1 MVENTGR
8 KPHDV
13 LIDNGKEKYILFA
26 VSYGDEEKAEK
37 SIEELEELLETA
49 GGESVAF
56 MVQNLEK
63 PDRTTYIGK
72 GKALELKEMVEFL
85 EADGVICDDELTPS
99 QHRNLADLL
108 DTKVVDRTMLILDI
122 FAGRATTGEGK
133 IQVEMAQLKYR
144 ASRLTGQGTALS
156 RLGGGIGTRGPGETK
171 LETDR
176 RAIQRRLDKLTADV
190 KSLKQVRETTRKKR
204 LESASPIV
212 AIVGYTN
219 AGKSTLLNR
228 LTSADILAED
238 KLFATLDPTTRVCR
252 LESGREI
259 LFTDTVG
266 FINKLPHQLIDAFRS
281 TLEEAKY
288 ADVILHLVDGT
299 SSDMELHKEVVY
311 DTLENLGIKDKP
323 IITAFNKVDLI
334 EKTDDLPLMD
344 ENADVVVE
352 ISAKTGKG
360 LDELFEAIE
369 GSLRGDKVYL
379 ETIIP
384 YGESDYLK
392 RIKKYGE
399 LISEEYV
406 GDGVLIKA
414 YVPQNLLNV

>member
-1 MVENTGR
+1 MAESTGR
-8 KPHDV
+8 KLHNIV
-13 LIDNGKEKYILFA
+13 KEGGKEKYILFA

-37 SIEELEELLETA
+37 SIAELEELLETA

-63 PDRTTYIGK
+63 PDRATYIGK

-85 EADGVICDDELTPS
+85 EADGVLCDDELTPS

-108 DTKVVDRTMLILDI
+108 ETKVVDRTMLILDI

-176 RAIQRRLDKLTADV
+176 RAIQRRLDKLSSDV
-190 KSLKQVRETTRKKR
+190 KSLKKVRETTRKRR
-204 LESASPIV
+204 LESSAPIV

-288 ADVILHLVDGT
+288 ADVILHIVDGT

-311 DTLENLGIKDKP
+311 QTLETLGIKDKP
-323 IITAFNKVDLI
+323 VITAFNKIDLI
-334 EKTDDLPLMD
+334 ADDSNMPLMD
-344 ENADVVVE
+344 EEADAVVE
-352 ISAKTGKG
+352 ISAMTGDG
-360 LDELFEAIE
+360 LPELFGAIE
-369 GSLRGDKVYL
+369 SSLRGDKVYM
-379 ETIIP
+379 EEVIP
-384 YGESDYLK
+384 YNQGDYLK
-392 RIKKYGE
+392 RVKKYGE
-399 LISEEYV
+399 IISEEYV
-406 GDGVLIKA
+406 EDGVLVKA
-414 YVPQNLLNV
+414 YLPRNLTKD

>member
-1 MVENTGR
+1 MSYERETKLYNVDSGDGR
-8 KPHDV
+8 
-13 LIDNGKEKYILFA
+13 EKYILFA
-26 VSYGDEEKAEK
+26 VSCGEEEKAEA
-37 SIEELEELLETA
+37 SINELAELLDTA
-49 GGESVAF
+49 GGETLAY
-56 MVQNLEK
+56 MIQNIEK

-99 QHRNLADLL
+99 QHRNLADILE
-108 DTKVVDRTMLILDI
+108 TKVVDRTMLILDI

-190 KSLKQVRETTRKKR
+190 KSLKHVRETTRKKR
-204 LESASPIV
+204 LESSTPIV

-252 LESGREI
+252 LPNGREI

-288 ADVILHLVDGT
+288 ADVILHMVDAT
-299 SSDMELHKEVVY
+299 SEDAELHKEVVY
-311 DTLENLGIKDKP
+311 DTLETLGVKDKP
-323 IITAFNKVDLI
+323 IITAFNKVDLLKDCG
-334 EKTDDLPLMD
+334 ELPLMD
-344 ENADVVVE
+344 EEADAVIE
-352 ISAKTGKG
+352 ISAATGEG
-360 LDELFEAIE
+360 INDLFEAIE
-369 GSLRGDKVYL
+369 NALRGDKVYI
-379 ETIIP
+379 ERIVA
-384 YGESDYLK
+384 YSEGELLK
-392 RIKKYGE
+392 RIRKYGE
-399 LISEEYV
+399 VLEEEYLE
-406 GDGVLIKA
+406 DGVSIKA
-414 YVPQNLLNV
+414 YVPNNLIK

>member
-1 MVENTGR
+1 MSYERETKLYNVDSGDGR
-8 KPHDV
+8 
-13 LIDNGKEKYILFA
+13 EKYILFA
-26 VSYGDEEKAEK
+26 VSCGEEEKAEA
-37 SIEELEELLETA
+37 SINELAELLDTA
-49 GGESVAF
+49 GGETLAY
-56 MVQNLEK
+56 MIQNMEK

-99 QHRNLADLL
+99 QHRNLADILE
-108 DTKVVDRTMLILDI
+108 TKVVDRTMLILDI

-190 KSLKQVRETTRKKR
+190 KSLKHVRETTRKKR
-204 LESASPIV
+204 LESSTPIV

-252 LESGREI
+252 LPNGREI

-288 ADVILHLVDGT
+288 ADVILHMVDAT
-299 SSDMELHKEVVY
+299 SEDAELHKEVVY
-311 DTLENLGIKDKP
+311 DTLETLGVKDKP
-323 IITAFNKVDLI
+323 IITAFNKMDLLKDCG
-334 EKTDDLPLMD
+334 ELPLMD
-344 ENADVVVE
+344 EEADAVIE
-352 ISAKTGKG
+352 ISAATGEG
-360 LDELFEAIE
+360 INDLFEAIE
-369 GSLRGDKVYL
+369 NALRGDKVYI
-379 ETIIP
+379 ERIVA
-384 YGESDYLK
+384 YSEGELFK
-392 RIKKYGE
+392 RIRKYGE
-399 LISEEYV
+399 VLEEEYLE
-406 GDGVLIKA
+406 DGVSIKA
-414 YVPQNLLNV
+414 YVPNNLIK

>member
-1 MVENTGR
+1 LVENTGR

>member
-1 MVENTGR
+1 MAESTGR
-8 KPHDV
+8 KLHNIV
-13 LIDNGKEKYILFA
+13 SEGGKEKYILFA

-56 MVQNLEK
+56 MVQNMEK

-72 GKALELKEMVEFL
+72 GKALELKEMIEFL

-108 DTKVVDRTMLILDI
+108 ETKVVDRTMLILDI

-204 LESASPIV
+204 LESSAPIV

-334 EKTDDLPLMD
+334 EDTDDLPLMD
-344 ENADVVVE
+344 ENADLVIE

-369 GSLRGDKVYL
+369 ESLRGDKVYL
-379 ETIIP
+379 ETVIP
-384 YGESDYLK
+384 YGESEYLK

-406 GDGVLIKA
+406 GDGILVKA
-414 YVPQNLLNV
+414 YVPQNLLKK

>member
-1 MVENTGR
+1 MSYERETKLYNVDSGDGR
-8 KPHDV
+8 
-13 LIDNGKEKYILFA
+13 EKYILFA
-26 VSYGDEEKAEK
+26 VSCGEEEKAEA
-37 SIEELEELLETA
+37 SINELAELLDTA
-49 GGESVAF
+49 GGETLAY
-56 MVQNLEK
+56 MIQNIEK

-99 QHRNLADLL
+99 QHRNLADILE
-108 DTKVVDRTMLILDI
+108 TKVVDRTMLILDI

-190 KSLKQVRETTRKKR
+190 KSLKHVRETTRKKR
-204 LESASPIV
+204 LESSTPIV

-252 LESGREI
+252 LPNGREI

-288 ADVILHLVDGT
+288 ADVILHMVDAT
-299 SSDMELHKEVVY
+299 SEDAELHKEVVY
-311 DTLENLGIKDKP
+311 DTLETLGVKDKP
-323 IITAFNKVDLI
+323 IITAFNKVDLLKDCG
-334 EKTDDLPLMD
+334 ELPLMD
-344 ENADVVVE
+344 EEADAVIE
-352 ISAKTGKG
+352 ISAATGEG
-360 LDELFEAIE
+360 INDLFEAIE
-369 GSLRGDKVYL
+369 NALRGDKVYI
-379 ETIIP
+379 ERIVA
-384 YGESDYLK
+384 YSEGELLK
-392 RIKKYGE
+392 RIRKYGE
-399 LISEEYV
+399 VLEEEYIE
-406 GDGVLIKA
+406 DGVSIKA
-414 YVPQNLLNV
+414 YVPGNLIK

>member
-1 MVENTGR
+1 MAESTGR
-8 KPHDV
+8 KLHDV
-13 LIDNGKEKYILFA
+13 LSDNGKEKYILFA

-56 MVQNLEK
+56 MVQNMEK

-72 GKALELKEMVEFL
+72 GKALELKEMIEFL

-108 DTKVVDRTMLILDI
+108 ETKVVDRTMLILDI

-176 RAIQRRLDKLTADV
+176 RAIQRRLDKLTSDV

-204 LESASPIV
+204 LESSAPIV

-288 ADVILHLVDGT
+288 ADVILHLVDGK

-334 EKTDDLPLMD
+334 EDTDDLPLMD
-344 ENADVVVE
+344 ENADLVLE

-369 GSLRGDKVYL
+369 GALRGDKVYL
-379 ETIIP
+379 ETVIP
-384 YGESDYLK
+384 YGESEYLK

-406 GDGVLIKA
+406 GDGVIVKA
-414 YVPQNLLNV
+414 YVPQNLLKK

>member
-1 MVENTGR
+1 MAESTGR
-8 KPHDV
+8 KLHNIV
-13 LIDNGKEKYILFA
+13 SEGGKEKYILFA

-72 GKALELKEMVEFL
+72 GKAFELKEMIEFL

-108 DTKVVDRTMLILDI
+108 ETKVVDRTMLILDI

-176 RAIQRRLDKLTADV
+176 RAIQRRLDKLTSDV

-204 LESASPIV
+204 LESSAPIV

-299 SSDMELHKEVVY
+299 SPDMELHKEVVY

-334 EKTDDLPLMD
+334 EDTDDLPLMD
-344 ENADVVVE
+344 ENADLVLE

-369 GSLRGDKVYL
+369 GALRGDKVYL
-379 ETIIP
+379 ETVIP
-384 YGESDYLK
+384 YGESEYLK

-406 GDGVLIKA
+406 GDGVLVKA
-414 YVPQNLLNV
+414 YVPQNLLKR

>member
-1 MVENTGR
+1 MSYERETKLYNVDSGDGR
-8 KPHDV
+8 
-13 LIDNGKEKYILFA
+13 EKYILFA
-26 VSYGDEEKAEK
+26 VSCGEEEKAEA
-37 SIEELEELLETA
+37 SINELAELLDTA
-49 GGESVAF
+49 GGETLAY
-56 MVQNLEK
+56 MIQNIEK

-99 QHRNLADLL
+99 QHRNLADILE
-108 DTKVVDRTMLILDI
+108 TKVVDRTMLILDI

-190 KSLKQVRETTRKKR
+190 KSLKHVRETTRKKR
-204 LESASPIV
+204 LESSTPIV

-252 LESGREI
+252 LPNGREI

-288 ADVILHLVDGT
+288 ADVILHMVDAT
-299 SSDMELHKEVVY
+299 SEDAELHKEVVY
-311 DTLENLGIKDKP
+311 DTLETLGVRDKP
-323 IITAFNKVDLI
+323 IITAFNKVDLLKDCG
-334 EKTDDLPLMD
+334 ELPLMD
-344 ENADVVVE
+344 EEADAVIE
-352 ISAKTGKG
+352 ISAATGEG
-360 LDELFEAIE
+360 INDLFEAIE
-369 GSLRGDKVYL
+369 NALRGDKVYI
-379 ETIIP
+379 ERIVA
-384 YGESDYLK
+384 YSEGELLK
-392 RIKKYGE
+392 RIRKYGE
-399 LISEEYV
+399 VLEEEYLE
-406 GDGVLIKA
+406 DGVSIKA
-414 YVPQNLLNV
+414 YVPNNLIK

>member
-1 MVENTGR
+1 MVESASR
-8 KPHDV
+8 KLHNV
-13 LIDNGKEKYILFA
+13 LSDNGKEKYILFA

-99 QHRNLADLL
+99 QHRNLAALM

-204 LESASPIV
+204 LESSAPIV

-334 EKTDDLPLMD
+334 EDADELPLMD
-344 ENADVVVE
+344 ENADLVLD

-369 GSLRGDKVYL
+369 ESLRGDKVYL
-379 ETIIP
+379 ETVIP
-384 YGESDYLK
+384 YGESEYLK

-406 GDGVLIKA
+406 GDGVLVKA
-414 YVPQNLLNV
+414 YVPQNLLKR

>member
-1 MVENTGR
+1 MSYERETKLYNVDSGDGR
-8 KPHDV
+8 
-13 LIDNGKEKYILFA
+13 EKYILFA
-26 VSYGDEEKAEK
+26 VSCGEEEKAEA
-37 SIEELEELLETA
+37 SINELAELLDTA
-49 GGESVAF
+49 GGETLAY
-56 MVQNLEK
+56 MIQNIEK

-99 QHRNLADLL
+99 QHRNLADIL

-156 RLGGGIGTRGPGETK
+156 RLGGGIGTRGPGESK

-190 KSLKQVRETTRKKR
+190 KSLKHVRETTRKKR
-204 LESASPIV
+204 LESSTSIV

-252 LESGREI
+252 LPNGREI

-288 ADVILHLVDGT
+288 ADVILHMVDAT
-299 SSDMELHKEVVY
+299 SEDAELHKEVVY
-311 DTLENLGIKDKP
+311 DTLETLGVKDKP
-323 IITAFNKVDLI
+323 IITAFNKMDLLKDCG
-334 EKTDDLPLMD
+334 ELPLMD
-344 ENADVVVE
+344 EEADAVIE
-352 ISAKTGKG
+352 ISAATGEG
-360 LDELFEAIE
+360 INDLFEAIE
-369 GSLRGDKVYL
+369 NALRGDKVYI
-379 ETIIP
+379 ERIVA
-384 YGESDYLK
+384 YSEGELLK
-392 RIKKYGE
+392 RIRKYGE
-399 LISEEYV
+399 VLEEEYIE
-406 GDGVLIKA
+406 DGVSIKA
-414 YVPQNLLNV
+414 YVPGNLIK

>member
-1 MVENTGR
+1 MAESTGR
-8 KPHDV
+8 KLHDV
-13 LIDNGKEKYILFA
+13 LSDSGKEKYILFA

-108 DTKVVDRTMLILDI
+108 ETKVVDRTMLILDI

-204 LESASPIV
+204 LESSAPIV

-334 EKTDDLPLMD
+334 EDTDDLPLMD
-344 ENADVVVE
+344 ENADLVLE

-369 GSLRGDKVYL
+369 ESLRGDKVYL
-379 ETIIP
+379 ETVIP
-384 YGESDYLK
+384 YGESEYLK
-392 RIKKYGE
+392 RVKKYGE

-406 GDGVLIKA
+406 GEGVLIKA
-414 YVPQNLLNV
+414 YVPQNLLNR

>member
-1 MVENTGR
+1 M
-8 KPHDV
+8 
-13 LIDNGKEKYILFA
+13 I
-26 VSYGDEEKAEK
+26 
-37 SIEELEELLETA
+37 
-49 GGESVAF
+49 
-56 MVQNLEK
+56 QNMEK

-99 QHRNLADLL
+99 QHRNLADILE
-108 DTKVVDRTMLILDI
+108 TKVVDRTMLILDI

-190 KSLKQVRETTRKKR
+190 KSLKHVRETTRKKR
-204 LESASPIV
+204 LESSTPIV

-252 LESGREI
+252 LPNGREI

-288 ADVILHLVDGT
+288 ADVILHMVDAT
-299 SSDMELHKEVVY
+299 SEDAELHKEVVY
-311 DTLENLGIKDKP
+311 DTLETLGVKDKP
-323 IITAFNKVDLI
+323 IITAFNKMDLLKDCG
-334 EKTDDLPLMD
+334 ELPLMD
-344 ENADVVVE
+344 EEADAVIE
-352 ISAKTGKG
+352 ISAATGEG
-360 LDELFEAIE
+360 INDLFEAIE
-369 GSLRGDKVYL
+369 NALRGDKVYI
-379 ETIIP
+379 ERIVA
-384 YGESDYLK
+384 YSEGELFK
-392 RIKKYGE
+392 RIRKYGE
-399 LISEEYV
+399 VLEEEYLE
-406 GDGVLIKA
+406 DGVSIKA
-414 YVPQNLLNV
+414 YVPNNLIK